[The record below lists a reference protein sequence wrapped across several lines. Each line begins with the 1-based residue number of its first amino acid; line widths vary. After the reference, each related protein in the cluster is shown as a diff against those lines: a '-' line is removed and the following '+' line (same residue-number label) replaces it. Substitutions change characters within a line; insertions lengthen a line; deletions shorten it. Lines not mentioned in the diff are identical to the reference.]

1 MTCRE
6 LVAQA
11 GGPAGDVAV
20 DVAVAVPVGA
30 AGAVAV
36 AVTVVVVDVAGALD
50 DEEHPAAPAQINAT
64 AIQLPGR
71 QASRPAPRLSSRE
84 LIARPLLCRALCA
97 TPSL

>member
-11 GGPAGDVAV
+11 GSPAGDVAV
-20 DVAVAVPVGA
+20 DVAVTLPVGA

-50 DEEHPAAPAQINAT
+50 DEEHPAAPAQITAT
-64 AIQLPGR
+64 AIQLTGR
-71 QASRPAPRLSSRE
+71 QASRPDRDCLPVNSLPAPFY
-84 LIARPLLCRALCA
+84 AALCA